1 MTKKVEARE
10 VAERLRDIKKSAK
23 ENKITPSEGWD
34 NLVALA
40 NDIDLSESKA
50 ADYRKVIVAELNKK
64 EDHGFLV
71 TGTGKDIKATV
82 NDTRYFDD
90 FDVSG
95 LNDADA
101 YEFDFSKNTYKPVT
115 KDAVESVV
123 DKVLK

>member
-1 MTKKVEARE
+1 MTRKIEARE
-10 VAERLRDIKKSAK
+10 VAKDLRDIKKSAK
-23 ENKITPSEGWD
+23 EDRITPSEGWD

-40 NDIDLSESKA
+40 DDIDLSESKA
-50 ADYRKVIVAELNKK
+50 ADYRKVIVEELNKK

-71 TGTGKDIKATV
+71 AGTGKDIKKTV
-82 NDTRYFDD
+82 NDTRYYDD

-95 LNDADA
+95 LKDDES
-101 YEFDFSKNTYKPVT
+101 YEFDFSKNTYKPLT